1 MNRVLLR
8 CFMVIVCASL
18 VGCSTGGKSAKGVRD
33 EELTTVRYLTSNLE
47 SEGTVKILTD
57 ISKEY
62 EEVNPHVKLE
72 YYYVGQSGLR
82 QRIQLLAASNDL
94 PTMFS
99 FESGR
104 PLRNLM
110 SEVLD
115 LEQTFKDLGIYEKL
129 NPIAVNL
136 LKQQTHGEGLYA
148 LPLELNIEGFWY
160 NKEIFARC
168 GIEEPHTWE
177 EMLLAADLFMKKGIQ
192 PFSVAGKEKWPIT
205 RLIGGYAVR
214 KYGPDVMESVEN
226 GEMKVTEPGFVEAA
240 QTVYDMS
247 KKGYFGPDAN
257 KIDLQSSIDLFL
269 QGQAAMFYSGSWEL
283 RDFNNP
289 IRNKLGANGIGYFN
303 IPLVKDG
310 RGTLDE
316 FPMNAGLTN
325 SFAKGT
331 YTPEVGEWMKA
342 VFNQYG
348 DRAMKDSGLITGFK
362 VEHMPAQ
369 IPPLTQMV
377 QEKIDSAKR
386 AILWFEAGFDSKTQS
401 IAWDNA
407 QLLISGDSMTAQT
420 YMGEL
425 QRAIDVQQG
434 K

>member
-1 MNRVLLR
+1 ML
-8 CFMVIVCASL
+8 FATL
-18 VGCSTGGKSAKGVRD
+18 VGCRAEETHSTVPKED
-33 EELTTVRYLTSNLE
+33 ELTNITYITSNLE
-47 SEGTVKILTD
+47 SEGTVKVITD
-57 ISKEY
+57 LSAEY
-62 EEVNPHVKLE
+62 TKVNPNVKLE
-72 YYYVGQSGLR
+72 YNYVGQSGLR

-115 LEQTFKDLGIYEKL
+115 LQKTFKDLGIYEKL

-136 LKQQTHGEGLYA
+136 LKQQTHGGGLYA

-160 NKEIFARC
+160 NKSLFAKY
-168 GIEEPHTWE
+168 GIEEPRTWDD
-177 EMLLAADLFMKKGIQ
+177 MLQAADLFIKNGIQ

-214 KYGPDVMESVEN
+214 KYGPDVMESVEK
-226 GEMKVTEPGFVEAA
+226 GEMKVTAPGFVEAA

-257 KIDLQSSIDLFL
+257 TIDSQSSIDLFL
-269 QGQAAMFYSGSWEL
+269 QGNAAMFYSGSWEL

-289 IRNKLGANGIGYFN
+289 VRNKLGSEGIGYFN

-310 RGTLDE
+310 SGTLDE

-325 SFAKGT
+325 SFSKEAFN
-331 YTPEVGEWMKA
+331 PIIGEWMKT
-342 VFNQYG
+342 VFSQYG

-377 QEKIDSAKR
+377 QEKIESAKR
-386 AILWFEAGFDSKTQS
+386 AVLWFEANFDSKTQS
-401 IAWDNA
+401 VAWDNA
-407 QLLISGDSMTAQT
+407 QLLISSDSMTAQS
-420 YMGEL
+420 YMEEL
-425 QRAIDVQQG
+425 QKAIDVQLS
-434 K
+434 KPEE

>member
-1 MNRVLLR
+1 MKRLRIHVL
-8 CFMVIVCASL
+8 IVTICLAI
-18 VGCSTGGKSAKGVRD
+18 VGCSSGGNPTTGMKD
-33 EELTTVRYLTSNLE
+33 EEVTTIRYLTSNLE
-47 SEGTVKILTD
+47 SEGTVKVVSD
-57 ISKEY
+57 ISEEY
-62 EEVNPHVKLE
+62 TKVNPSVKLE

-104 PLRNLM
+104 PLRNLKG
-110 SEVLD
+110 EVLD

-129 NPIAVNL
+129 NPVAVNL

-160 NKEIFARC
+160 NKSLFAKL
-168 GIEEPHTWE
+168 GMEEPRTWDD
-177 EMLLAADLFMKKGIQ
+177 MLRAADRFINNGIQ

-226 GEMKVTEPGFVEAA
+226 GEMKVTEPGFIEAA
-240 QTVYDMS
+240 QTVYEMS
-247 KKGYFGPDAN
+247 KRGYFGGDAN
-257 KIDLQSSIDLFL
+257 KIDLQTSIDLFL

-289 IRNKLGANGIGYFN
+289 VRNKLGANGIGYFN

-310 RGTLDE
+310 IGTLDE

-325 SFAKGT
+325 SFSKAAFNPK
-331 YTPEVGEWMKA
+331 VGEWMKT
-342 VFNQYG
+342 VFSEYG
-348 DRAMKDSGLITGFK
+348 DRAMKDNGLITGFK

-369 IPPLTQMV
+369 VPPLTQMV

-407 QLLISGDSMTAQT
+407 QLLISGDGMTAQS
-420 YMGEL
+420 YMEEL
-425 QRAIDVQQG
+425 QKAIDAQLR
-434 K
+434 